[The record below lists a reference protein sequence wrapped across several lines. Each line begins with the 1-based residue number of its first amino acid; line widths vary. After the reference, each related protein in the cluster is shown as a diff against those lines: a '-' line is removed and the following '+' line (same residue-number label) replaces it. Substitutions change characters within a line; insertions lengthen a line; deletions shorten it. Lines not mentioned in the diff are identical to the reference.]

1 MRNSAARGALVQQ
14 PVSRLP
20 VIDAWHHVLDYA
32 NRKDLLGGLGAAH
45 TRGSNDAEEGAVRQQ
60 LNRVRR
66 SLTYPLFL
74 ALCRFVWNATALPD
88 GPGRAERVS
97 GQVLQT

>member
-20 VIDAWHHVLDYA
+20 VIDAWHHVLDHA

-60 LNRVRR
+60 LNRVGR
-66 SLTYPLFL
+66 SQTCPFFL
-74 ALCRFVWNATALPD
+74 ALRNRNVVGVQRLLD
-88 GPGRAERVS
+88 S
-97 GQVLQT
+97 GLFSTCQG

>member
-20 VIDAWHHVLDYA
+20 VIDAWHHVLDHA
-32 NRKDLLGGLGAAH
+32 NREGLLGGLGAAH
-45 TRGSNDAEEGAVRQQ
+45 TRGSNDAEGGAVRQQ

-66 SLTYPLFL
+66 SQTCPLFL
-74 ALCRFVWNATALPD
+74 ALRNRNAVGVQRLL
-88 GPGRAERVS
+88 GS
-97 GQVLQT
+97 GLFSTCQG